1 MHHSG
6 SKPFGASATD
16 LKSPRS
22 RMTKRIFGKLILSVV
37 LLLAVWGLGAE
48 YLVSHITEQNL
59 QKDQI
64 TALTEKARLARSFLG
79 TVDVADYPALIARMA
94 DEANARIT
102 AISADGTVIADS
114 EADPAQ
120 MENHAGR
127 PEFAEALAG
136 REGVATRRSDTI
148 GVEFLYVAMP
158 IGDRAVR
165 LALPLATLAARG
177 GEIRSQILWMMLIAL
192 APSVLIAAWMSRR
205 VSAKLSE
212 IISYS
217 HRLADGEFNAAMPE
231 PGGGELGELAIQLR
245 SAGHRLRGMFEQLQ
259 DERSRFAAAVNGI
272 GEGILV
278 ADRKLRLV
286 LSNPAVEQ
294 MFPDAV
300 FEKGEPVEQWLPRE
314 IPEIFEQVLEN
325 GEMLSV
331 DVQIA
336 TPTQRSWKVSCTPIL
351 SKKGKVQAVAAVFYD
366 ITELERVDRV
376 RKDFVINVSHELRT
390 PLAAIQGYAETLLD
404 GAIDDP
410 SINRRFVKIV
420 WQNAERLAQL
430 TADLMTLSQVE
441 VNTRE
446 FYFSPHDVRGMLQE
460 AGDSITMTLEK
471 KFITL
476 KVDDVD
482 PDLII
487 ECDSGAIHQ
496 VLTNL
501 LDNAA
506 KYTPEHGV
514 ITLHAEARGESV
526 EFSVADTGAGI
537 PPEHIPRLFERF
549 YRVDK
554 ARSRELGGTGLGLAI
569 VKHLVLAHRGS
580 VSVSSTIGE
589 GTTFSFRLPVHAAD
603 MSRQA
608 AIQAALSQHS

>member
-1 MHHSG
+1 
-6 SKPFGASATD
+6 
-16 LKSPRS
+16 
-22 RMTKRIFGKLILSVV
+22 MTKRIFGKLILSIV
-37 LLLAVWGLGAE
+37 LLLAIWGLGAE

-59 QKDQI
+59 QQDQVVS
-64 TALTEKARLARSFLG
+64 LSEKTRLVRSFLER
-79 TVDVADYPALIARMA
+79 VDETAYPELVDQLAKEASARV
-94 DEANARIT
+94 T
-102 AISADGTVIADS
+102 AIRADGVVIADS
-114 EADPAQ
+114 EADPRK

-127 PEFAEALAG
+127 PEFREALAG

-148 GVEFLYVAMP
+148 GVEFLYVAIPMR
-158 IGDRAVR
+158 GHAVR
-165 LALPLATLAARG
+165 LALPLATIALRG
-177 GEIRSQILWMMLIAL
+177 GEIRSQILWMMMLALI
-192 APSVLIAAWMSRR
+192 PSVLIAAWMARRLASR
-205 VSAKLSE
+205 LSE
-212 IISYS
+212 IIAYS
-217 HRLADGEFNAAMPE
+217 HRLADGEFNAAMPKAE
-231 PGGGELGELAIQLR
+231 GGELGELAAQLR
-245 SAGHRLRGMFEQLQ
+245 SAAKRLRGMFDQLQ

-278 ADRKLRLV
+278 ADRRLTLV

-294 MFPDAV
+294 MFPGAN
-300 FEKGEPVEQWLPRE
+300 FTKGEPVEQWLPAE
-314 IPEIFEQVLEN
+314 IPAIFREVLES
-325 GEMLSV
+325 GEMLAV

-336 TPTQRSWKVSCTPIL
+336 TPNQRSWKVSCTPIL

-410 SINRRFVKIV
+410 NINRRFVKIV

-446 FYFSPHDVRGMLQE
+446 FHFSPHSVAEILQE
-460 AGDSITMTLEK
+460 AGDSISMILEK
-471 KFITL
+471 KSIAL
-476 KVDDVD
+476 QIDPVD
-482 PDLII
+482 PNLVV

-506 KYTPEHGV
+506 KYTPENGTIV
-514 ITLHAEARGESV
+514 LRAEPSGEGV
-526 EFSVADTGAGI
+526 EFSVQDTGAGI
-537 PPEHIPRLFERF
+537 AAEHIPRLFERF

-554 ARSRELGGTGLGLAI
+554 ARSRALGGTGLGLAI
-569 VKHLVLAHRGS
+569 VKHLVLAHRGT
-580 VSVSSTIGE
+580 VEVSSMLGE
-589 GTTFSFRLPVHAAD
+589 GTTFTFRLPLFASSAAPIPATQ
-603 MSRQA
+603 STL
-608 AIQAALSQHS
+608 IPN

>member
-1 MHHSG
+1 
-6 SKPFGASATD
+6 
-16 LKSPRS
+16 
-22 RMTKRIFGKLILSVV
+22 MTKRIFGKLILSIV
-37 LLLAVWGLGAE
+37 LLLAIWGLGAE
-48 YLVSHITEQNL
+48 YLVSHITERNL
-59 QKDQI
+59 QQDQV
-64 TALTEKARLARSFLG
+64 ASLSEKTRLVRSFLEQ
-79 TVDVADYPALIARMA
+79 VDEAEYPAVVDRLAV
-94 DEANARIT
+94 DANARIT
-102 AISADGTVIADS
+102 AITADGSVLADS
-114 EADPAQ
+114 EANPAT

-127 PEFAEALAG
+127 PEFQEALAG
-136 REGVATRRSDTI
+136 REGVATRRSSTI
-148 GVEFLYVAMP
+148 GVEFLYVAIPM
-158 IGDRAVR
+158 RQHAVR
-165 LALPLATLAARG
+165 LALPLATIAARG
-177 GEIRSQILWMMLIAL
+177 GEIRSQVLWMMLLAL
-192 APSVLIAAWMSRR
+192 VPSVLIAAWMSR
-205 VSAKLSE
+205 SISSTLSE
-212 IISYS
+212 IIAYS

-231 PGGGELGELAIQLR
+231 PRGGELGELATQLR
-245 SAGHRLRGMFEQLQ
+245 SAGKRLRGMFEQLQ

-278 ADRKLRLV
+278 ADRRLTLV

-294 MFPDAV
+294 MFPEAD
-300 FEKGEPVEQWLPRE
+300 FTKGEPVERWLPPE
-314 IPEIFEQVLEN
+314 IPAIFREVLES
-325 GEMLSV
+325 GEMLAV

-336 TPTQRSWKVSCTPIL
+336 TPHQRSWKVSCTPIL

-446 FYFSPHDVRGMLQE
+446 FHFSPHSVEEILQE
-460 AGDSITMTLEK
+460 AGDSISMILEK
-471 KFITL
+471 KSITL
-476 KVDDVD
+476 QIDWVDSNLTV
-482 PDLII
+482 

-506 KYTPEHGV
+506 KYTPEHGT
-514 ITLHAEARGESV
+514 ITLRAQPTGEGV
-526 EFSVADTGAGI
+526 EFSVVDTGAGI
-537 PPEHIPRLFERF
+537 AAEHIPRLFERF

-554 ARSRELGGTGLGLAI
+554 ARSRALGGTGLGLAI
-569 VKHLVLAHRGS
+569 VKHLVLAHRGT
-580 VSVSSTIGE
+580 VEVSSVVGE
-589 GTTFSFRLPVHAAD
+589 GTTFSFRLPLFAAGAEPTPTTH
-603 MSRQA
+603 S
-608 AIQAALSQHS
+608 ALIPN

>member
-1 MHHSG
+1 
-6 SKPFGASATD
+6 
-16 LKSPRS
+16 
-22 RMTKRIFGKLILSVV
+22 MTKRIFGKLILSIV
-37 LLLAVWGLGAE
+37 LLLAIWGIGAE
-48 YLVSHITEQNL
+48 YLVSYITERNL
-59 QKDQI
+59 QEDQVI
-64 TALTEKARLARSFLG
+64 SLSEKTRLVCSLLEQTDEAHYSALVDRLA
-79 TVDVADYPALIARMA
+79 AD
-94 DEANARIT
+94 ANARIT
-102 AISADGTVIADS
+102 VVAVDGSVIVDS
-114 EADPAQ
+114 EANPAT

-127 PEFAEALAG
+127 PEFREALAG

-158 IGDRAVR
+158 MREHAVR
-165 LALPLATLAARG
+165 LALPLATIAARG
-177 GEIRSQILWMMLIAL
+177 GEIRSQVLWMMLLAL
-192 APSVLIAAWMSRR
+192 VPSVLIAAWKSR
-205 VSAKLSE
+205 SISSTLSE
-212 IISYS
+212 IIAYS

-231 PGGGELGELAIQLR
+231 ARGGELGELATQLR
-245 SAGHRLRGMFEQLQ
+245 SAGKRLRSMFEQLQ

-278 ADRKLRLV
+278 ADRRLMLV
-286 LSNPAVEQ
+286 LSNPAVER
-294 MFPDAV
+294 MFPDAD
-300 FEKGEPVEQWLPRE
+300 FTKGEPVERWLPAE
-314 IPEIFEQVLEN
+314 IPAIFRQVLES
-325 GEMLSV
+325 GEMLAV

-336 TPTQRSWKVSCTPIL
+336 TPNQRSWKVSCTPIL

-446 FYFSPHDVRGMLQE
+446 FHFSPHAVEDILQE
-460 AGDSITMTLEK
+460 AGDSISMILEK
-471 KFITL
+471 KSIVL
-476 KVDDVD
+476 RIDPVD
-482 PDLII
+482 PNLVV

-506 KYTPEHGV
+506 KYTPENGTIVLRAEPKGEGV
-514 ITLHAEARGESV
+514 V
-526 EFSVADTGAGI
+526 FSVKDSGTGI
-537 PPEHIPRLFERF
+537 SPEHIPRLFERF

-554 ARSRELGGTGLGLAI
+554 ARSRAQGGTGLGLAI
-569 VKHLVLAHRGS
+569 VKHLVLAHRGTVDVTS
-580 VSVSSTIGE
+580 VLGE
-589 GTTFSFRLPVHAAD
+589 GATFSFRLPLFAAV
-603 MSRQA
+603 A
-608 AIQAALSQHS
+608 APMPAAQSSLISN